1 MGVSPLQGLKFK
13 HNVAIT
19 HANWEN
25 KVVVKDTWR
34 SLAPADEVEA
44 SCIYDAGLASPCQV
58 QLQRHLEE
66 HEGRVNAV
74 LIQLQHVAQLSQP
87 SLGCTGRKIR
97 VF

>member
-34 SLAPADEVEA
+34 SLAPADEIEA
-44 SCIYDAGLASPCQV
+44 SCIYDAGLASPC
-58 QLQRHLEE
+58 
-66 HEGRVNAV
+66 
-74 LIQLQHVAQLSQP
+74 
-87 SLGCTGRKIR
+87 
-97 VF
+97 

>member
-1 MGVSPLQGLKFK
+1 MWPLP
-13 HNVAIT
+13 HT
-19 HANWEN
+19 NWEN
-25 KVVVKDTWR
+25 KVVVKDTWCP
-34 SLAPADEVEA
+34 LAPADKVEA

-87 SLGCTGRKIR
+87 SLGCTG
-97 VF
+97 